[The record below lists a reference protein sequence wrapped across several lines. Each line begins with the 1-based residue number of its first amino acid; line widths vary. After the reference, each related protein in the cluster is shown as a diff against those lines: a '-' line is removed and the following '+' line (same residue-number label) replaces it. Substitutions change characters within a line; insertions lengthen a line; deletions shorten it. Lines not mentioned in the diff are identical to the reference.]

1 MYKVSENKD
10 DTVDIFYGRK
20 LIKKFYPNFDLEKSA
35 QLLSEFNNLI
45 DINGDYLHSRWSHN
59 GFFIIPAIQN
69 LLYWDYFVGIVAY
82 KDLHDFLRDKKFKIT
97 VPRFYVNG
105 RLQRMHNL
113 LYGRTSLIK
122 RIIYNFI
129 SWFLRK
135 RFKQKHRIFLN
146 DDGYDGF
153 RFRDFKNN
161 LGEIES
167 FHRVENVSFGNI
179 LRLFYDRSTLP
190 LGKFSLKSSNINN
203 TYKISDELSKYVS
216 KSSFEDLIN
225 AIDSKCLDIIL
236 ESLDL
241 EKVLDFNKADMFLT
255 YDETETCNAMLLSSR
270 FNSLKTIAYQ
280 HGPFSNFHSGWIG
293 YGIDPQ
299 FCNLKADQ
307 IIVWGKYWKNFLS
320 KISNKYSD
328 SDILVGAHLNKIIDY
343 HDSNYQ
349 ITKEINKPLKLLVP
363 YEFLA
368 NNIEISAYLEKFLD
382 MNIKITIKL
391 RPQGDGD
398 IQSDLYSYSKSI
410 QDNADF
416 VYDLKDTELRSFDAV
431 ICTQSI
437 FSVEMMRFNTPIWYL
452 ETSVPFLKNIA
463 DDGYAYHMK
472 LKEVKSFKNEEDIY
486 KYLKPKYNVADYMDI
501 FTNKNLKEQIKEII
515 NKDKND

>member
-10 DTVDIFYGRK
+10 DTVDIFYGGK
-20 LIKKFYPNFDLEKSA
+20 LIKKFYPNFDLDKSA

-45 DINGDYLHSRWSHN
+45 DINGDYLYRRWSHN

-82 KDLHDFLRDKKFKIT
+82 KDLHDFLKDKKFKIS
-97 VPRFYVNG
+97 VPSFYVNG
-105 RLQRMHNL
+105 RLQRMQNL
-113 LYGRTSLIK
+113 LYGRTNIIK
-122 RIIYNFI
+122 RIIYNLI
-129 SWFLRK
+129 AWFLRK
-135 RFKQKHRIFLN
+135 RFRQKHRIFLN
-146 DDGYDGF
+146 DDGFDGF

-161 LGEIES
+161 LGEIEL
-167 FHRVENVSFGNI
+167 FHRVENISFENI

-203 TYKISDELSKYVS
+203 TYKISDELSKYFS

-225 AIDSKCLDIIL
+225 AIDSKCLDIIS

-241 EKVLDFNKADMFLT
+241 DKVLDFNNVDLFLT
-255 YDETETCNAMLLSSR
+255 YDQTETANALLLSSR
-270 FNSLKTIAYQ
+270 LNSLKTVAYQ

-293 YGIDPQ
+293 YGIDSQ

-328 SDILVGAHLNKIIDY
+328 SDIFVGAHLNKIID
-343 HDSNYQ
+343 HDNYQ
-349 ITKEINKPLKLLVP
+349 ITKKTNKPLKLLVP

-368 NNIEISAYLEKFLD
+368 NNIEISSYLEKFLD
-382 MNIKITIKL
+382 MNIKVTIKL

-398 IQSDLYSYSKSI
+398 IHSDLYSYSKSI

-416 VYDLKDTELRSFDAV
+416 VYDLEDSELRTYDAV

-452 ETSVPFLKNIA
+452 DTSVPFLKNIA
-463 DDGYAYHMK
+463 DHGYAHFLRLKDIKAMK
-472 LKEVKSFKNEEDIY
+472 SQEDIC
-486 KYLKPKYNVADYMDI
+486 KYLKPKYNKHDYKEI
-501 FTNKNLKEQIKEII
+501 FSDKNLKEQLIEII
-515 NKDKND
+515 EGNKNE